1 MQSRVM
7 SALCAAGAVAD
18 SASATIPTVKSPRQG
33 LQSLVRLRCNV
44 SLRCIGKQRAAMRK
58 ENMKVAGLAL
68 LIMILVYIAA
78 QALGFIEN
86 FPTKTT

>member
-1 MQSRVM
+1 
-7 SALCAAGAVAD
+7 
-18 SASATIPTVKSPRQG
+18 
-33 LQSLVRLRCNV
+33 
-44 SLRCIGKQRAAMRK
+44 MRK

-86 FPTKTT
+86 FPTKTP